1 MLRTVI
7 FDLDGTLI
15 DSLGLILA
23 SYRHTMEIHLGRR
36 MADELWVRGMGTP
49 LDVQMRGFARN
60 EQEAAAM
67 VRTYEEHNLA
77 HHDRLVEPYPGVRD
91 AVEELR
97 RRGLT
102 LAIATSK
109 RSKATRLGLR
119 ACDFPEEWF
128 AGIVTAND
136 VTRPKPDPQPVQMA
150 LERAGEDDPSRAI
163 YIGDSVHDMRSGRAA
178 GVLTAAVLWGPNSR
192 KTLEVAEPDLWM
204 EDPGML
210 RGLEVGSVPDRS
222 PS

>member
-1 MLRTVI
+1 MLRTVV

-23 SYRHTMEIHLGRR
+23 SYRHTMETHLGRR

-49 LDVQMRGFARN
+49 LDVQMRGFARSA
-60 EQEAAAM
+60 EEAEAM

-77 HHDRLVEPYPGVRD
+77 NHDRLVRPYPGVRE

-109 RSKATRLGLR
+109 RSEATRLGLR

-136 VTRPKPDPQPVQMA
+136 VTRPKPDPQPVAMA
-150 LERAGEDDPSRAI
+150 LERAEEDDPSRAI

-178 GVLTAAVLWGPNSR
+178 GVTTAAVLWGPNSR
-192 KTLEVAEPDLWM
+192 ETLEVADPDLWM
-204 EDPGML
+204 ERPEGL
-210 RGLEVGSVPDRS
+210 RRLEPDRS
-222 PS
+222 PV